1 MKDEDKTKEQ
11 LLDELAALRKWIAE
25 LKSSGAEP
33 EPAQEM
39 PRALMEDLPQGVV
52 IIQDSRIV
60 FTNTAFSE
68 ISGYSLDELMSLSAE
83 NIKAMIHPDD
93 QQYFWERL
101 QEHLQGKPT
110 SPNHEYR
117 GIRKDGSE
125 CWLEMFAK
133 HIEYGGKPAVL
144 GAVVDISQRRRAR
157 GIQRALYRIA
167 NAAHTTE
174 DLKDLLRTIHQD
186 LSAVVNTQNFYI
198 ALYDRESET
207 FSLPYY
213 TDEREQLETFPAG
226 KTLTAYVLKNEKAL
240 LATSEEIERL
250 IRSGEV
256 EAIGTLAK
264 VWLGI
269 PIKIGE
275 EIGAVLVVQSYSDER
290 AYDEKDLEILEFVS
304 GQIGLSIQHKQA
316 QEEIK
321 QSFQRSLKILQATV
335 DALASSVEMRDPYTV
350 GHQRRVTQLA
360 CAIAEELGLAGE
372 ETEGLHMAGLVH
384 DIGKVTVPADIL
396 VKPGQLTLKEFDMI
410 KTHPQVGYDILK
422 TIEFP
427 WPVAEMVL
435 QHHERMDGSG
445 YPNGLVGEETLLAAR
460 ILAVADVV
468 EGMVSHRSYRQAP
481 GLKKALDEISQHKGA
496 RYDPQVVDVCLKLF
510 REKRFKFEE
519 KAEE

>member
-25 LKSSGAEP
+25 LKGTGAEP
-33 EPAQEM
+33 ELIEEM
-39 PRALMEDLPQGVV
+39 PRASVEDLPQGVV
-52 IIQDSRIV
+52 IIQDSHIV
-60 FTNTAFSE
+60 FANTAFSE

-83 NIKAMIHPDD
+83 DVTAMIHQDD
-93 QQYFWERL
+93 QHNFWQRL

-110 SPNHEYR
+110 TPNHEYR
-117 GIRKDGSE
+117 GVQKDGSVR
-125 CWLEMFAK
+125 WLEMFAK
-133 HIEYGGKPAVL
+133 HIDYGGKPAVM

-157 GIQRALYRIA
+157 DIQRVLYRIA

-174 DLKDLLRTIHQD
+174 DLKDLLGTIHQD
-186 LSAVVNTQNFYI
+186 LSAIVNTKNFSI
-198 ALYDRESET
+198 ALYDRESKT

-213 TDEREQLETFPAG
+213 RDQKEQLETFPAG

-240 LATSEEIERL
+240 LATSEEIHRL
-250 IRSGEV
+250 IQLGEV
-256 EAIGTLAK
+256 EAVGTPPK
-264 VWLGI
+264 VWLGV
-269 PIKIGE
+269 PIKIGQ
-275 EIGAVLVVQSYSDER
+275 EIGAVLAVQSYSDER
-290 AYDEKDLEILEFVS
+290 AYDEKDLEILEFLS
-304 GQIGLSIQHKQA
+304 AQIGLSIQHKQA
-316 QEEIK
+316 QEETK
-321 QSFQRSLKILQATV
+321 HSFQKSLKILQSTV
-335 DALASSVEMRDPYTV
+335 DALASSVEMRDPYTI

-360 CAIAEELGLAGE
+360 CAIAEELGLSE
-372 ETEGLHMAGLVH
+372 EEIEGLHMAGLVH

-396 VKPGQLTLKEFDMI
+396 IKPGQLTLKEFDMI

-422 TIEFP
+422 PIEFP

-445 YPNGLVGEETLLAAR
+445 YPNGLVGEETLLPAR

-481 GLKKALDEISQHKGA
+481 GLKRALEEIAQHKGTS
-496 RYDPQVVDVCLKLF
+496 YDPQVVDVCLKLF

-519 KAEE
+519 ERQE